1 MNSVA
6 FCLVASGL
14 LRVALDGE
22 EEKVVLSCRG
32 NEKKQIKKK
41 KTSIY
46 HQKVF

>member
-22 EEKVVLSCRG
+22 EEKVLLSCRG
-32 NEKKQIKKK
+32 NEKKKKQTN

-46 HQKVF
+46 P